1 MQRRLSREFQ
11 QLGTNMLENLT
22 IVLFHPKMP
31 ENVGSA
37 ARACANMGCDNLIV
51 ITPRNWDLDKAGSLA
66 TPKGA
71 AILRQMRFADD
82 LPSALSGFTHVYG
95 TTARIGGWRKGL
107 LSPAKAAAK
116 INEQRIQGN
125 IAIVF
130 GPEDRGLTNAE
141 TEICNDLITIPTVPE
156 ASSLNLAQAVLVVL
170 YECFSR
176 SIEGHTA
183 STPPSNANLT
193 THAEQELLVANLQET
208 LLAIDFLKP
217 DNPDYR
223 ILPLRHFLTRTPL
236 DRPAFTMLMG
246 ICRQVKWIAGKA
258 RGQGTA
264 PVAGDRHDL

>member
-1 MQRRLSREFQ
+1 
-11 QLGTNMLENLT
+11 MLENLT
-22 IVLFHPKMP
+22 IVLHHPKMP

-51 ITPRNWDLDKAGSLA
+51 VTPRNWDLDKAASLA

-71 AILRQMRFADD
+71 AILRRMRFADD
-82 LPSALSGFTHVYG
+82 LASALGGFTHVFG
-95 TTARIGGWRKGL
+95 TTARTGGWRKEL

-116 INEQRIQGN
+116 INEQRTQGD
-125 IAIVF
+125 IAVVF

-141 TEICNDLITIPTVPE
+141 TGICNDLITIPTVPE

-170 YECFSR
+170 YECFAR

-183 STPPSNANLT
+183 STAPSTANLT
-193 THAEQELLVANLQET
+193 THAEQELLFATLQET
-208 LLAIDFLKP
+208 LLDIDFLKP

-223 ILPLRHFLTRTPL
+223 ILPLRHFLARTPL

-246 ICRQVKWIAGKA
+246 ICRQVKWIADKA
-258 RGQGTA
+258 RGRGSSPA
-264 PVAGDRHDL
+264 SEPHDS